1 MTPWIKTAAMLTLCL
16 CGTLGCGRVRLRA
29 PAAPGAK
36 QRLAH
41 ALAVLDSGQYAPAAQ
56 ELQALAQSYPDRALG
71 RQALLSAAAAE
82 LDPRNPDRQL
92 DRGAALMTQYLESSG
107 TNDWLHPVAQTLYL
121 LSLELGATV
130 ERAQQ
135 ADADAARARAQASRA
150 VARAE
155 LPRLPGAPVTARL
168 EDLEHERD
176 RLAARVHELETGT
189 AQLQKQL
196 ADSLQ
201 ELKRVRRTLRP

>member
-1 MTPWIKTAAMLTLCL
+1 MIPWTKTAATFALCL
-16 CGTLGCGRVRLRA
+16 GAALACARSRPHPPA
-29 PAAPGAK
+29 PLTPE
-36 QRLAH
+36 QRLAR
-41 ALAVLDSGQYAPAAQ
+41 ALAVLDSGQYAPATQ
-56 ELQALAQSYPDRALG
+56 ELQALAQGYAGLPLG

-92 DRGAALMTQYLESSG
+92 DRGAALMSQYLESSAEG
-107 TNDWLHPVAQTLYL
+107 DWSHPVAQTLYL

-135 ADADAARARAQASRA
+135 AEADAARARAQATR
-150 VARAE
+150 ARAD
-155 LPRLPGAPVTARL
+155 LPQLPGAPVTARMA
-168 EDLEHERD
+168 DLERDRD
-176 RLAARVHELETGT
+176 RLAARVHELEAGT

>member
-1 MTPWIKTAAMLTLCL
+1 MSPWTKTVATLACCL
-16 CGTLGCGRVRLRA
+16 VSVLGCARPRPHQAV
-29 PAAPGAK
+29 PPTPE
-36 QRLAH
+36 QRLVG
-41 ALAVLDSGQYAPAAQ
+41 ALSVLDSGQYAPATQ
-56 ELQALAQSYPDRALG
+56 ELQALAQTYPELPLG

-92 DRGAALMTQYLESSG
+92 DRGAALMTQYLESSPG
-107 TNDWLHPVAQTLYL
+107 DDWSHPVAQTLYL

-135 ADADAARARAQASRA
+135 AEADAARARAQASRA

-155 LPRLPGAPVTARL
+155 LPRLPGAPVTARMA
-168 EDLEHERD
+168 DLEHDRD
-176 RLAARVHELETGT
+176 RLAARVQELEAGT
-189 AQLQKQL
+189 AQLQR
-196 ADSLQ
+196 Q